1 MSATASSVAS
11 LVAAFL
17 LVAVDT
23 KTLSSSVTGC
33 FVCKTPKTLSSLAPH
48 IIGESRVSGINIT
61 ARYWGLFPA
70 FSPHEGARKSTDFTG
85 SSSSMAESY
94 FLSNKA
100 RLDNPVLF
108 PANTTFA
115 TLPLAQSSLP
125 WRRLPREAIEY

>member
-1 MSATASSVAS
+1 MA
-11 LVAAFL
+11 L
-17 LVAVDT
+17 LVV
-23 KTLSSSVTGC
+23 L
-33 FVCKTPKTLSSLAPH
+33 
-48 IIGESRVSGINIT
+48 GILEVKS
-61 ARYWGLFPA
+61 RYWGLFPA